1 MEERVDEAGPE
12 VAAMRLGFADRL
24 LEVIDSGR
32 RTATYKLALL
42 LALIDLCS
50 RRSDGDGHAP
60 SMLYTKDIAEQV
72 VMIYWPQVIPYKPP
86 GASDALVLSKI
97 SLPRATIISAV
108 RQFREMAEAAGAK
121 WSPRAPAGRNLP
133 HSRPAHAELRGQLTL
148 GRETSVLAQL
158 AARDHLVD
166 APGHHVANGA
176 GILDPG
182 DRTGL
187 SRPRRSSGSGPR
199 ASRRR
204 CRTTL
209 RRVDA

>member
-1 MEERVDEAGPE
+1 VDEAGPE

-121 WSPRAPAGRNLP
+121 WSPRAPAGRK
-133 HSRPAHAELRGQLTL
+133 PA
-148 GRETSVLAQL
+148 AQ
-158 AARDHLVD
+158 
-166 APGHHVANGA
+166 
-176 GILDPG
+176 
-182 DRTGL
+182 
-187 SRPRRSSGSGPR
+187 SSGSRRAAWPAQARSGNVRPRPACRSRSPRGCAGPPCR
-199 ASRRR
+199 EWCGNSRSW
-204 CRTTL
+204 
-209 RRVDA
+209 

>member
-86 GASDALVLSKI
+86 GARSVGKRPSSP
-97 SLPRATIISAV
+97 SLPLEITSWMRRATMSRMV
-108 RQFREMAEAAGAK
+108 REF
-121 WSPRAPAGRNLP
+121 SI
-133 HSRPAHAELRGQLTL
+133 
-148 GRETSVLAQL
+148 
-158 AARDHLVD
+158 LVTE
-166 APGHHVANGA
+166 PV
-176 GILDPG
+176 
-182 DRTGL
+182 
-187 SRPRRSSGSGPR
+187 
-199 ASRRR
+199 
-204 CRTTL
+204 
-209 RRVDA
+209 